1 MSSSQSWS
9 RSDVTLEPRT
19 AKTEQD
25 AEVEKEEERGKSTS
39 LSPTTK
45 NRLASLFNRIP
56 KFGKDR
62 KGGEQEVSGSRRDKV
77 TGGGNLDS
85 SPSNSATIR

>member
-1 MSSSQSWS
+1 MSSLQSWF

-77 TGGGNLDS
+77 TANLDS

>member
-1 MSSSQSWS
+1 M
-9 RSDVTLEPRT
+9 L
-19 AKTEQD
+19 
-25 AEVEKEEERGKSTS
+25 EEEDRGKSTS

-62 KGGEQEVSGSRRDKV
+62 KGGEQEVSANRRDKV
-77 TGGGNLDS
+77 TANLDS